1 MENDRTF
8 KALQKFLHSYKPKL
22 VFLCETKLSV
32 MQMNNVGKK
41 LKLESCFAV
50 SSKSKSGGLAMLWSQ
65 DIKVDIA
72 SFSDHHIDAEVE
84 VENGK
89 HMRCIGVYGHPE
101 AS

>member
-1 MENDRTF
+1 
-8 KALQKFLHSYKPKL
+8 
-22 VFLCETKLSV
+22 

-41 LKLESCFAV
+41 MKLESCFDV
-50 SSKSKSGGLAMLWSQ
+50 SSKGKSGGLAMLWSQ

-89 HMRCIGVYGHPE
+89 HMRCTGVYGHPE
-101 AS
+101 ASIRASHMRARKNTLGLCFDG